1 MTIGINL
8 CHSIY
13 NSGYIIPI
21 INLKFYKKMDLIKEK
36 ITSWCR
42 GNQQTIDLHKTMTCV
57 PLSLSTVDTRIETPE
72 QAAKAFGQISGQ
84 QVDKEQV
91 LRAIPI
97 CKGHP
102 GPDWKLGTVFVLPFE
117 DDGWLFVF
125 EKDSAVGFLDKNMF
139 DIQKENFKWEK
150 SRKAGRKIS
159 FRLVATVIA
168 IIIFSIIIAL
178 VN

>member
-1 MTIGINL
+1 
-8 CHSIY
+8 
-13 NSGYIIPI
+13 
-21 INLKFYKKMDLIKEK
+21 MDLIKEK
-36 ITSWCR
+36 ITSWRCR
-42 GNQQTIDLHKTMTCV
+42 NLQTMNLQKTMTCV
-57 PLSLSTVDTRIETPE
+57 PLSLSTVDICIETPE
-72 QAAKAFGQISGQ
+72 QAAEAFGQISGQ

-139 DIQKENFKWEK
+139 DIQKEDFKWKK
-150 SRKAGRKIS
+150 SPKTGRKIS
-159 FRLVATVIA
+159 FRLIATIIA

-178 VN
+178 IN